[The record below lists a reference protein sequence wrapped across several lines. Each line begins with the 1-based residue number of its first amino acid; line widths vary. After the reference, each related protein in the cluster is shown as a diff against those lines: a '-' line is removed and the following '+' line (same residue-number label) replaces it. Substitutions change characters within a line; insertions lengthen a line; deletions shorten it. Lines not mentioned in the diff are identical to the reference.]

1 MANSGQHRVVFWGIG
16 AIGTELLTAILDHRR
31 DLQIVGARV
40 YSPNKN
46 GVKGSLGKEDKP
58 TDLAAR
64 F

>member
-40 YSPNKN
+40 
-46 GVKGSLGKEDKP
+46 
-58 TDLAAR
+58 
-64 F
+64 